1 MEQSNANRIIRG
13 VSDIRTLTGRAHSSN
28 IPYMRFMKLSCL
40 EMEKLRRGKERAS
53 AMRRVNAIDVRF
65 HEIEIEKASLL
76 EEIQI
81 NDVVTQNQSS
91 DTGKSKSG
99 GNKSRFRIRY

>member
-1 MEQSNANRIIRG
+1 MEQSNTNKVIRS

-53 AMRRVNAIDVRF
+53 AMHRVNAIDARF
-65 HEIEIEKASLL
+65 REIEIEKASLL
-76 EEIQI
+76 EEIQTD
-81 NDVVTQNQSS
+81 DVVIQNQSS

-99 GNKSRFRIRY
+99 GNTSRFRIRY